1 MKDLFNQHRIF
12 IRIIIINFSVL
23 GTKLFRIRAVCTLPY
38 FYHETTAFGCNF
50 AEQSTF
56 KRCKY
61 VIRVESSV
69 YIMTLIRNSIPYV
82 LKMLWRKSH
91 MLKNK

>member
-1 MKDLFNQHRIF
+1 MKNLFNQRRIF

-23 GTKLFRIRAVCTLPY
+23 GTKLLRIRPY
-38 FYHETTAFGCNF
+38 LIFNHETTVFGCNF

-61 VIRVESSV
+61 VIRIESSV
-69 YIMTLIRNSIPYV
+69 YIMTLIRNSILYV